1 MNTYNSGDQVAL
13 AVDYTAARQWSAG
26 HLGTAGLSLP
36 AKFPPR
42 PVAEPLSDLFY
53 RNAIASGSIV
63 PPHGESAAVRRTD
76 YLVGLCV
83 ICLVACGLVGFCVAY
98 FWRA

>member
-1 MNTYNSGDQVAL
+1 MSYPDIGDPPNSGDAVAL
-13 AVDYTAARQWSAG
+13 AVDRPSVRIGNTTVAAG
-26 HLGTAGLSLP
+26 YLG
-36 AKFPPR
+36 
-42 PVAEPLSDLFY
+42 E
-53 RNAIASGSIV
+53 RNPFGNVTFVKNCIASGSIV

-98 FWRA
+98 FWKG